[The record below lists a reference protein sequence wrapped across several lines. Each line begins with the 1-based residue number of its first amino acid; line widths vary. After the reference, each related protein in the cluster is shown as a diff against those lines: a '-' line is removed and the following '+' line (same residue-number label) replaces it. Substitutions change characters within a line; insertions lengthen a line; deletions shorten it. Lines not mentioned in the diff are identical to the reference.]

1 MDRRTLL
8 SMAGALAVTLPLP
21 ARAAPQPY
29 TPGLAEGAMQRGERI
44 VLMFSA
50 DWCSTCRRQE
60 RIIDALRAADPR
72 IDRDLTVIRVDWDRY
87 GGGELSRGL
96 SVPRRSTLIAL
107 RGERELDRIVAGTA
121 EARIRALFA
130 RALGD

>member
-8 SMAGALAVTLPLP
+8 TLAGSLALGLPLA

-29 TPGLAEGAMQRGERI
+29 TPGLAEAAIERGERI

-72 IDRDLTVIRVDWDRY
+72 IDAELTLIRVDWDQY
-87 GGGELSRGL
+87 GTGELSRRL
-96 SVPRRSTLIAL
+96 AVPRRSTLIAL
-107 RGERELDRIVAGTA
+107 RGEEELDRIVAGTG
-121 EARIRALFA
+121 EAAIRALFE
-130 RALGD
+130 RALAD